1 MLFTFILVNSIIIQC
16 VQSYFDDLL
25 FDIQHHNRF
34 NPYMYSLPP
43 IFHVDRHTQYG
54 YVRGT
59 SYHVDSQD
67 SFYPKY
73 ISVFL
78 GIPYA
83 RPPVGL
89 YRFKPPLPP
98 DPWDTK
104 FFLYDATYYRPSCLQ
119 PASEQEK
126 IRQYI
131 PNFPPSNFSE
141 DCLYLNIFTPNRTDR
156 YMPKLPVIVFLHG
169 GDFIGGSS
177 QIYNGFVLAQRNV
190 VVVTFNYRLGPL
202 GFLSTK
208 TLNGR
213 GNYGLFDQRM
223 ALKFVYDN
231 IREFNGD
238 PENITVIGHEAGAA
252 SIGLH
257 LLSQNTPFYF
267 RRAVM
272 MSGSDLCKWSIIE
285 DEHYPLEQARFLAR
299 RLTCN
304 DRNIDVLLDC
314 LRQRNG
320 LDIINSAKHVWFP
333 DEFGGHP
340 WRPTIDTFTDDSI
353 PPIFTRRPIELRRLG
368 LFANVSVILG
378 TTSDDGAIHFAQQSI
393 NLAIIDKGFSQYDQH
408 AYLNMFVNR
417 RIQDRYSFQRQT
429 FAYEYA
435 ETDYV
440 LPRGGDMYLDEEGI
454 ATVIK
459 YKYAHWPQPDNMTM
473 LRQRVIDLHSDEHT
487 TSCVADATRFHARHT
502 FNSTYMYVFAYHS
515 LTSVYPFW
523 MGAPRSS
530 ELDYLFGM
538 PFINESQWMP
548 WHGIQRRQI
557 FTYVDEEMSNYT
569 MQLFVNFARYG
580 EPTPG
585 GFLREYTP
593 PSLERPSGLI
603 HSPLG
608 YALRLNVA
616 WLPQL
621 IQNMTYLLI
630 DRYPSLQTNY
640 RFDAAGFWSEY
651 WPTAFRR
658 RLTPIPTKYYKH
670 AIMNHRDTT
679 ILMFFFMGGLILALI
694 VLIILCGV
702 LFIRV
707 RNETKRNIN
716 KNNSNRKQTKFEN
729 TE

>member
-1 MLFTFILVNSIIIQC
+1 MLYAFLIVNSVLILSIQA
-16 VQSYFDDLL
+16 YFDDVL
-25 FDIQHHNRF
+25 FDIQNQNRF
-34 NPYMYSLPP
+34 NPYMFSLPT

-59 SYHVDSQD
+59 SYQVDSRD

-98 DPWDTK
+98 DPWEPA
-104 FFLYDATYYRPSCLQ
+104 FLLYDATYYRPSCLQ

-131 PNFPPSNFSE
+131 PHFPPSNFSE
-141 DCLYLNIFTPNRTDR
+141 DCLFLNIFAPNRTDR
-156 YMPKLPVIVFLHG
+156 YMPKLPVIVFIHG

-252 SIGLH
+252 I
-257 LLSQNTPFYF
+257 YF

-272 MSGSDLCKWSIIE
+272 MSGSDLCKWSTIE

-304 DRNIDVLLDC
+304 DRNVDVLLDC
-314 LRQRNG
+314 LRQRSG
-320 LDIINSAKHVWFP
+320 LDIMNSAKHVWFP

-340 WRPTIDTFTDDSI
+340 WRPTIDTFTDDVI
-353 PPIFTRRPIELRRLG
+353 RPIFSRRPIELRRLG

-378 TTSDDGAIHFAQQSI
+378 TTSDDGAIHFAQQPI
-393 NLAIIDKGFSQYDQH
+393 NLAVIDKGFSLHDQH
-408 AYLNMFVNR
+408 AYLNMFINR
-417 RIQDRYSFQRQT
+417 RVQDRYSFQRQT

-473 LRQRVIDLHSDEHT
+473 LRQRLVDLHSDEHT
-487 TSCVADATRFHARHT
+487 TSCVADAARFHARHT

-515 LTSVYPFW
+515 LASYYPYW

-538 PFINESQWMP
+538 PFINDSQRMP
-548 WHGIQRRQI
+548 WHGLLRRQI

-593 PSLERPSGLI
+593 PSLERPSGLV

-621 IQNMTYLLI
+621 VQNMTYLLI

-651 WPTAFRR
+651 WPTAFQRR
-658 RLTPIPTKYYKH
+658 ITPVPTKYYKH
-670 AIMNHRDTT
+670 AVLNHRDTT
-679 ILMFFFMGGLILALI
+679 ILMLFFMSAFILAII

-702 LFIRV
+702 LFVRV
-707 RNETKRNIN
+707 RHETNESVN
-716 KNNSNRKQTKFEN
+716 KTYSNRRQTKFEN
-729 TE
+729 KE

>member
-1 MLFTFILVNSIIIQC
+1 MLYAFLIVNSVLILSIQA
-16 VQSYFDDLL
+16 YFDDVL
-25 FDIQHHNRF
+25 FDIQNQNRF
-34 NPYMYSLPP
+34 NPYMFSLPT

-59 SYHVDSQD
+59 SYQVDSRD

-98 DPWDTK
+98 DPWEPA
-104 FFLYDATYYRPSCLQ
+104 FLLYDATYYRPSCLQ

-131 PNFPPSNFSE
+131 PHFPPSNFSE
-141 DCLYLNIFTPNRTDR
+141 DCLFLNIFAPNRTDR
-156 YMPKLPVIVFLHG
+156 YMPKLPVIVFIHG

-252 SIGLH
+252 I
-257 LLSQNTPFYF
+257 YF

-272 MSGSDLCKWSIIE
+272 MSGSDLCKWSTIE

-304 DRNIDVLLDC
+304 DRNVDVLLDC
-314 LRQRNG
+314 LRQRSG
-320 LDIINSAKHVWFP
+320 LDIMNSAKHVWFP

-340 WRPTIDTFTDDSI
+340 WRPTIDTFTDDVI
-353 PPIFTRRPIELRRLG
+353 RPIFSRRPIELRRLG

-378 TTSDDGAIHFAQQSI
+378 TTSDDGAIHFAQQPI
-393 NLAIIDKGFSQYDQH
+393 NLAVIDKGFSLHDQH
-408 AYLNMFVNR
+408 AYLNMFINR
-417 RIQDRYSFQRQT
+417 RVQDRYSFQRQT

-473 LRQRVIDLHSDEHT
+473 LRQRLVDLHSDEHT
-487 TSCVADATRFHARHT
+487 TSCVADAARFHARHT

-515 LTSVYPFW
+515 LASYYPYW

-538 PFINESQWMP
+538 PFINDSQRMP
-548 WHGIQRRQI
+548 WHGLLRRQI

-593 PSLERPSGLI
+593 PSLERPSGLV

-621 IQNMTYLLI
+621 VQNMTYLLI

-651 WPTAFRR
+651 WPTAFQRR
-658 RLTPIPTKYYKH
+658 ITPVPTKYYKH
-670 AIMNHRDTT
+670 AVLNHRDTT
-679 ILMFFFMGGLILALI
+679 ILMLFFMSAFILAII

-702 LFIRV
+702 LFVRV
-707 RNETKRNIN
+707 RHETNESVN
-716 KNNSNRKQTKFEN
+716 KTNSNRRQTKFEN
-729 TE
+729 KE

>member
-1 MLFTFILVNSIIIQC
+1 MLYAFLIVNSVLILSIQA
-16 VQSYFDDLL
+16 YFDDVL
-25 FDIQHHNRF
+25 FDIQNQNRF
-34 NPYMYSLPP
+34 NPYMFSLPT

-59 SYHVDSQD
+59 SYQVDSRD

-98 DPWDTK
+98 DPWEPA
-104 FFLYDATYYRPSCLQ
+104 FLLYDATYYRPSCLQ

-131 PNFPPSNFSE
+131 PHFPPSNFSE
-141 DCLYLNIFTPNRTDR
+141 DCLFLNIFAPNRTDR
-156 YMPKLPVIVFLHG
+156 YMPKLPVIVFIHG

-252 SIGLH
+252 I
-257 LLSQNTPFYF
+257 YF

-272 MSGSDLCKWSIIE
+272 MSGSDLCKWSTIE

-304 DRNIDVLLDC
+304 DRNVDVLLDC
-314 LRQRNG
+314 LRQRSG
-320 LDIINSAKHVWFP
+320 LDIMNSAKHVWFP

-340 WRPTIDTFTDDSI
+340 WRPTIDTFTDDVI
-353 PPIFTRRPIELRRLG
+353 RPIFSRRPIELRRLG

-378 TTSDDGAIHFAQQSI
+378 TTSDDGAIHFAQQPI
-393 NLAIIDKGFSQYDQH
+393 NLAVIDKGFSLHDQH
-408 AYLNMFVNR
+408 AYLNMFINR
-417 RIQDRYSFQRQT
+417 RVQDRYSFQRQT

-473 LRQRVIDLHSDEHT
+473 LRQRLVDLHSDEHT
-487 TSCVADATRFHARHT
+487 TSCVADAARFHARHT

-515 LTSVYPFW
+515 LASYYPYW

-538 PFINESQWMP
+538 PFINDSQRMP
-548 WHGIQRRQI
+548 WHGLLRRQI

-593 PSLERPSGLI
+593 PSLERPSGLV

-621 IQNMTYLLI
+621 VQNMTYLLI

-651 WPTAFRR
+651 WPTAFQRR
-658 RLTPIPTKYYKH
+658 ITPVPTKYYKH
-670 AIMNHRDTT
+670 AVLNHRDTT
-679 ILMFFFMGGLILALI
+679 ILMLFFICAFILAII

-702 LFIRV
+702 LFVRV
-707 RNETKRNIN
+707 RHETNESVN
-716 KNNSNRKQTKFEN
+716 KTNSNRRQTKFEN
-729 TE
+729 KE